1 MAFYIKQND
10 TQPAFQAVLKDG
22 SGDPINLDGTAVRF
36 HMRPVGS
43 SEIKVDAAASVISAL
58 SGIVRYTW
66 SPADTDTFG
75 AFYAD
80 FEVTYSDGSI
90 ETFPNNEFITIN
102 IVGDEA
108 GLSKR
113 INNVR
118 FLIGDTDSSDFAIS
132 NDNIDFA
139 LAQAND
145 DLYIAGA
152 ICARAL
158 AAKYSVDVDTKF
170 ETVSSNFSQLSKNYY
185 ELAKRLEQQAKKY
198 GSVGLGIPLAGGI
211 RIDDMNSV
219 NQDNDRVMPKFN
231 RDQFA
236 FPRVGYRGDEI
247 A

>member
-1 MAFYIKQND
+1 MATFNIKEND
-10 TQPAFQAVLKDG
+10 TSPAILYALQPTSVVLGAAAVQF
-22 SGDPINLDGTAVRF
+22 R
-36 HMRPVGS
+36 MRPVGTTDWTLT
-43 SEIKVDAAASVISAL
+43 EDAVVVTATITPT
-58 SGIVRYTW
+58 VRYDW
-66 SPADTDTFG
+66 GPTDTATPG
-75 AFYAD
+75 FYEAE
-80 FEVTYSDGSI
+80 FVVTYSDGTV
-90 ETFPNNEFITIN
+90 ETFPNSEFITIN

-118 FLIGDTDSSDFAIS
+118 FLIGDTDSNDYAIS

-139 LAQAND
+139 LAEAND
-145 DLYIAGA
+145 DVYIAGA

-170 ETVSSNFSQLSKNYY
+170 ETVSSNYSQLSKNYY

-198 GSVGLGIPLAGGI
+198 GSAGLGIPLAGGI

-236 FPRVGYRGDEI
+236 WPRPGYRGDEI

>member
-1 MAFYIKQND
+1 MTTFNIKQND
-10 TQPAFQAVLKDG
+10 TSPAFLFALTPTSVSL
-22 SGDPINLDGTAVRF
+22 NAAAVRF
-36 HMRPVGS
+36 RMRPVGQ
-43 SEIKVDAAASVISAL
+43 AAFTLDEEAVIVTA
-58 SGIVRYTW
+58 ITTPTVRYDW
-66 SPADTDTFG
+66 GPTDTAAPG
-75 AFYAD
+75 FYEAEFVVTFAD
-80 FEVTYSDGSI
+80 NTV
-90 ETFPNNEFITIN
+90 ETFPNSEFITIN

-118 FLIGDTDSSDFAIS
+118 FLIGDTDSSDFDIS

-145 DLYIAGA
+145 DVYIAGA

>member
-1 MAFYIKQND
+1 MATFNIKEND
-10 TQPAFQAVLKDG
+10 TSPAILFALTPATVNLTGAAVQFRMREV
-22 SGDPINLDGTAVRF
+22 GTTAFTLVEDAVVVTATVT
-36 HMRPVGS
+36 PT
-43 SEIKVDAAASVISAL
+43 
-58 SGIVRYTW
+58 VRYDW
-66 SPADTDTFG
+66 GPTDTAAPG
-75 AFYAD
+75 FYEAE
-80 FEVTYSDGSI
+80 FVVTFTDNTV
-90 ETFPNNEFITIN
+90 ETFPNSEFITIN

-236 FPRVGYRGDEI
+236 FPRVGYRGDEV